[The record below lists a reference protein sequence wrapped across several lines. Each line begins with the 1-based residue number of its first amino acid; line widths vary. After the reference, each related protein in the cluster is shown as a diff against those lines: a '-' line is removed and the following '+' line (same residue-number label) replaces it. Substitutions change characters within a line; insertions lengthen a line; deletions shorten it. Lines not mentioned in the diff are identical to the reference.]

1 MKTMKKLTIILDI
14 DDVLMECC
22 DPAAELVRAE
32 YGYNIRFEDM
42 TAWAFTNFPKEV
54 GEAMF
59 EVMGRDEFIRIQRPN
74 PGAVELVHDLREMG
88 HTVIIFS
95 SVKPSKMS
103 VRAEMIQ
110 EFFHVPDSDIVL
122 GGHKNLMKADIILDD
137 APINI
142 QDSCCTFPVLMR
154 KPWNRDFA
162 CKYAVN
168 NFEEFLEIV
177 KYVAADEPV
186 MLSDKP
192 YIVLVGPSG
201 SGKTAIA
208 EMLAKDSSSNPS
220 FSLVRSTTSRP
231 KRRHE
236 NESEY
241 DFVSQDEFEQM
252 VAAGKMLEYTQYAGN
267 YYGTTRD
274 SVLAI
279 LKSGK
284 IPISAMDI
292 YGAKSVKK
300 VLGGRAKLVF
310 VYRSKKDVLKAI
322 LSRGMPVEATVQRIL
337 TLDEE
342 NKNRKW
348 CDTILDNTTTLDS
361 AVKQLRDYIFT
372 EGY

>member
-1 MKTMKKLTIILDI
+1 
-14 DDVLMECC
+14 
-22 DPAAELVRAE
+22 
-32 YGYNIRFEDM
+32 
-42 TAWAFTNFPKEV
+42 
-54 GEAMF
+54 
-59 EVMGRDEFIRIQRPN
+59 
-74 PGAVELVHDLREMG
+74 
-88 HTVIIFS
+88 
-95 SVKPSKMS
+95 
-103 VRAEMIQ
+103 
-110 EFFHVPDSDIVL
+110 
-122 GGHKNLMKADIILDD
+122 
-137 APINI
+137 
-142 QDSCCTFPVLMR
+142 
-154 KPWNRDFA
+154 
-162 CKYAVN
+162 
-168 NFEEFLEIV
+168 
-177 KYVAADEPV
+177 
-186 MLSDKP
+186 
-192 YIVLVGPSG
+192 
-201 SGKTAIA
+201 
-208 EMLAKDSSSNPS
+208 
-220 FSLVRSTTSRP
+220 
-231 KRRHE
+231 
-236 NESEY
+236 
-241 DFVSQDEFEQM
+241 
-252 VAAGKMLEYTQYAGN
+252 MLEYTQYAGN